1 MQKALLFLLA
11 DLALKTWANFQPTE
25 TWTGWAY
32 VCHNT
37 STPIDIWTFVSI
49 GLFVILTKWSGGGFW
64 AWLMWAGVIS
74 NTLERVVF
82 GRVTDMIPIP
92 LELLFPLPSMAI
104 NLADVYITIPA
115 FILLTRL
122 K

>member
-1 MQKALLFLLA
+1 MKRAALFFFA

-25 TWTGWAY
+25 AWTGWAY

-37 STPIDIWTFVSI
+37 NTPITIWTFVSI
-49 GLFVILTKWSGGGFW
+49 GLFVVLTKRSGGGFW

-74 NTLERVVF
+74 NTLERLFF

-92 LELLFPLPSMAI
+92 LELLFPVPSMAI
-104 NLADVYITIPA
+104 NLADLYITIPA
-115 FILLTRL
+115 LILLTRL